1 MDPCQFHMCP
11 WERSNQTP
19 KKKKTLYAVWEYLL
33 RATTRALR
41 RPFYKKPAE
50 HLTEV
55 HTEKYDHNI
64 VVKSQ
69 PNLPLPELRIAY
81 PAIAL
86 RSNWGMQHSR
96 NCRKGK
102 KYQQQNR
109 DWVYVTKKLS
119 RSEKPGHHVT
129 MDSHM
134 TVLATKVGKPSR
146 MRPSVL

>member
-1 MDPCQFHMCP
+1 M
-11 WERSNQTP
+11 ERSNQHSKEEPFGSNYESTE
-19 KKKKTLYAVWEYLL
+19 KTLLQQP
-33 RATTRALR
+33 T
-41 RPFYKKPAE
+41 E

-86 RSNWGMQHSR
+86 RSNWGMQHSG

-102 KYQQQNR
+102 ISNTNSKIG
-109 DWVYVTKKLS
+109 T
-119 RSEKPGHHVT
+119 GF
-129 MDSHM
+129 M
-134 TVLATKVGKPSR
+134 
-146 MRPSVL
+146 